1 MTTLRPQENSLS
13 PHVTA
18 SVASD
23 TPQCVVRA
31 RNVIGESP
39 IWLAESGVLVWADIE
54 SRRVYRYDA
63 RSGQVQ
69 EIPVDFDITALV
81 PTSRGDWIAASRTGL
96 YRVGTDFDWTR
107 RIGDPEES
115 RDGIRLNDSVADQC
129 GRLWTGSLNESN
141 LESADGRLYRL
152 GHDLSISAAD
162 QGFAVANGVCMSP
175 DRTRLYAVDMFHGD
189 IRRYDHNPETGQIGP
204 PSVWVHIDESEGKPD
219 GLCCD
224 REGGVWVCHWGGG
237 CVSRFDPAGRLSH
250 RIQLPVSQP
259 TRCTFGGA
267 DLTEL
272 YICSARFELTPE
284 AHAAEPEAGGLF
296 RVRVPWAGLPE
307 PRFSGVLPV

>member
-1 MTTLRPQENSLS
+1 MTTLESHP
-13 PHVTA
+13 TA
-18 SVASD
+18 GTTPSNIPLCVAR
-23 TPQCVVRA
+23 T

-39 IWLAESGVLVWADIE
+39 VWLAESGVLVWADIE
-54 SRRVYRYDA
+54 SRRVHRFEA
-63 RSGQVQ
+63 RSGKTE
-69 EIPVDFDITALV
+69 EIPVDVDITALV

-96 YRVGTDFDWTR
+96 YRIGAGFDWKR
-107 RIGDPEES
+107 HIGDPEEG
-115 RDGIRLNDSVADQC
+115 RDGIRLNDAVADHC

-141 LESADGRLYRL
+141 LSSPDGRLHRL
-152 GHDLSISAAD
+152 GHDLSIGTAD
-162 QGFAVANGVCMSP
+162 QGFVVANGICMSP

-204 PSVWVHIDESEGKPD
+204 SSVWVHIDESEGKPD

-250 RIQLPVSQP
+250 RIQLSVSQP

-272 YICSARFELTPE
+272 YICSARYELTPE
-284 AHAAEPEAGGLF
+284 ALATEPEAGGLF
-296 RVRVPWAGLPE
+296 RVEVPWVGMPE
-307 PRFSGVLPV
+307 PRFTGILPV